1 MLDSDEDAL
10 ALADQF
16 YSAATGAGSW
26 YGALDALAAATGSRS
41 GELIAV
47 GPDAALPIHVMTDV
61 SQEFL
66 DDSVVQRI
74 GDPDVNPRIGAGM
87 KSRVLKVMAESD
99 FLTPEEH
106 KVHPHYQAFAR
117 PWDIPF
123 ICCATLDRHEGL
135 MVGLAVLRSQKQGH
149 VNEQERRV
157 FAAIAPHVRAAVR
170 MHAALEDQGATL
182 LSGLFESLWLP
193 AFLCDRTAR
202 VESMTPAAEAIVA
215 DGQTL
220 QFKGGKLTAVDDA
233 SGKALA
239 DAIDAAAGDRP
250 LAARLPRTV
259 IVRPQSPTRAPLV
272 LDVIALPARALEF
285 NIKTRIL
292 VMPQSP
298 AGGDA
303 RRRIL
308 LQGVYKLTSAEIDV
322 AMRMLQGAVAEAIAD
337 ARGVAVATI
346 RAQIKSI
353 LAKFG
358 VTRQI
363 ELVAR
368 IAQL

>member
-1 MLDSDEDAL
+1 MLNSDEDAM

-16 YSAATGAGSW
+16 YAAAAGAGSW
-26 YGALDALAAATGSRS
+26 YDALHALATATGGRS

-47 GPDAALPIHVMTDV
+47 GPDAALPIHVMTNIDPDLLV
-61 SQEFL
+61 
-66 DDSVVQRI
+66 DSMVQRI
-74 GDPDVNPRIGAGM
+74 GDPHVNPRIRAGM
-87 KSRVLKVMAESD
+87 ESRVLAVMAEND

-123 ICCATLDRHEGL
+123 ICCATLDRRKDL

-149 VNEQERRV
+149 VNERERRV
-157 FAAIAPHVRAAVR
+157 FGAIAPHVRAAVR
-170 MHAALEDQGATL
+170 MQFALEEQGAALL
-182 LSGLFESLWLP
+182 NGLFESLSLP
-193 AFLCDRTAR
+193 AFLCDQTGR
-202 VESMTPAAEAIVA
+202 VQSMTPAAEAIVA
-215 DGQTL
+215 DGQIL
-220 QFKGGKLTAVDDA
+220 QLKGGQLTAVDNA
-233 SGKALA
+233 GGKALA
-239 DAIDAAAGDRP
+239 DAIDAAAQDRD
-250 LAARLPRTV
+250 LAARAPRSV
-259 IVRPQSPTRAPLV
+259 IVRSPIPTRTPLV
-272 LDVIALPARALEF
+272 LDVIPLPASALDF
-285 NIKTRIL
+285 SLTTRIL

-303 RRRIL
+303 RRRLL
-308 LQGVYKLTSAEIDV
+308 LQGVYKLTSAETDV
-322 AMRMLQGAVAEAIAD
+322 AMRLLQGAAAEAIAA
-337 ARGVAVATI
+337 AREVAVATI